1 MFKVQET
8 HEQDDSELYLR
19 LKEWNEHKRDY
30 ELLYFAKKASDAGLV
45 DLDVNQSKIMILKL
59 QQIEKLLKEIGR

>member
-59 QQIEKLLKEIGR
+59 